1 MGGTTPKRPDAKVV
15 FVTTKATNALI
26 NILKG
31 HLPKHVNAHTL
42 IQSGGVWLNQQRLCS
57 ENIQVKAKQTLKCY
71 LCPTQ
76 GYTYYF
82 QKNPS
87 SKKQMIGLLS

>member
-1 MGGTTPKRPDAKVV
+1 MNVHA
-15 FVTTKATNALI
+15 
-26 NILKG
+26 
-31 HLPKHVNAHTL
+31 L

-76 GYTYYF
+76 GYTYHF
-82 QKNPS
+82 
-87 SKKQMIGLLS
+87 SKESIIKETDDWVVVMKEPLVTIGMDRSNMHFNLMAGSKSLLWL